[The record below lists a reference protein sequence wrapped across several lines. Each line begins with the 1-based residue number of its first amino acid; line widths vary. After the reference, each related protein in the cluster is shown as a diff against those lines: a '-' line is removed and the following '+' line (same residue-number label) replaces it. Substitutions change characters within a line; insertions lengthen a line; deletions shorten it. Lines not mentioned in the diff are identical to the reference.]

1 MSRHTDAVGKVQLER
16 KRRAGAITLNRP
28 KFLNALNLNMMWQI
42 YPQLRDWEQ
51 DPETVLI
58 IIYNDYNDY
67 SIYCSGKAFC
77 AGVVSE

>member
-16 KRRAGAITLNRP
+16 KCRAGAITLNRP

-42 YPQLRDWEQ
+42 YPQLRNWEQ

-67 SIYCSGKAFC
+67 SIYYSGKAFC
-77 AGVVSE
+77 AGVISE